1 MNLKGL
7 FMVKVLH
14 PGLYT
19 SIQDM
24 GRFGYRN
31 LGVPMSGTMDSISAG
46 FANALLNNHKNDA
59 VMEITMVGPQLLF
72 TASTNLVITGA
83 EMNAEINN
91 SPILNYKPYTVKN
104 GDLLTFGKL
113 KKNGIRCY
121 LAVSG
126 GFQSEIILKSR
137 SFYTGITSQELL
149 KKNDLISFKHQVINQ
164 TNNAQPKG
172 TINTKIPFYDTNI
185 LEVFTGPEFELFSS
199 EEQKK
204 LLSVIYTVSNDNNRM
219 GYRMEEEA
227 VKHTKSIITSP
238 VLPGTVQLL
247 PSGKLIILMKDAQT
261 TGGYPRVFQLNE
273 KSIAILA
280 QKRAGDSLKF
290 NTFKMTNN

>member
-1 MNLKGL
+1 MNLKEW
-7 FMVKVLH
+7 FMVKVLQQ
-14 PGLYT
+14 GLYT

-59 VMEITMVGPQLLF
+59 LMEITMIGPKLVF

-83 EMNAEINN
+83 EMSAELNN
-91 SPILNYKPYTVKN
+91 NPILNYKPYPVKN
-104 GDLLTFGKL
+104 GDIITFGKL
-113 KKNGIRCY
+113 KNGMRCY

-137 SFYTGITSQELL
+137 SFYPGIASQGLL
-149 KKNDLISFKHQVINQ
+149 KKNDFISFGHQVMNQ
-164 TNNAQPKG
+164 TNNQQPKG
-172 TINTKIPFYDTNI
+172 TINTKTPFYDTNI
-185 LEVFTGPEFELFSS
+185 IEVFTGPEFELFSS

-261 TGGYPRVFQLNE
+261 TGGYPRVFQLNG

-280 QKRAGDSLKF
+280 QKKTGD
-290 NTFKMTNN
+290 TIIFKKII

>member
-1 MNLKGL
+1 MI
-7 FMVKVLH
+7 KVLH
-14 PGLYT
+14 PGFYT

-31 LGVPMSGTMDSISAG
+31 LGVPMSGIMDSISGG

-59 VMEITMVGPQLLF
+59 VMEITMIGPKLVF
-72 TASTNLVITGA
+72 MASTYLVITGA
-83 EMNAEINN
+83 EMSAELN
-91 SPILNYKPYTVKN
+91 SNPILNYKPYPVKN
-104 GDLLTFGKL
+104 GDILTFGKL
-113 KKNGIRCY
+113 KNGIRCY

-126 GFQSEIILKSR
+126 GFQSEIIFKSR
-137 SFYTGITSQELL
+137 SFYAGITSQGLL
-149 KKNDLISFKHQVINQ
+149 KKNDVIFFKHQVINQ
-164 TNNAQPKG
+164 INNQQPKG
-172 TINTKIPFYDTNI
+172 TIKTKTPFYDAI
-185 LEVFTGPEFELFSS
+185 IIEVYKGPELELFSS

-204 LLSVIYTVSNDNNRM
+204 LLSAIYTVSNDNNRM

-227 VKHTKSIITSP
+227 VKHAKSIITSP

-261 TGGYPRVFQLNE
+261 TGGYPRVFHLNE

-280 QKRAGDSLKF
+280 QKRMGEKIKLKLI
-290 NTFKMTNN
+290 TAL

>member
-1 MNLKGL
+1 MI
-7 FMVKVLH
+7 KVLH
-14 PGLYT
+14 PGFYT

-31 LGVPMSGTMDSISAG
+31 LGVPMSGIMDSISGG

-59 VMEITMVGPQLLF
+59 VMEITMIGPKLVF
-72 TASTNLVITGA
+72 MASTYLVITGA
-83 EMNAEINN
+83 EMSAELNN
-91 SPILNYKPYTVKN
+91 NPILNYKRYPVKN
-104 GDLLTFGKL
+104 GDILTFGKL
-113 KKNGIRCY
+113 KNGIRCY

-137 SFYTGITSQELL
+137 SFYAGITSQGLL
-149 KKNDLISFKHQVINQ
+149 KKNDVIFFKHQVINQ
-164 TNNAQPKG
+164 TNNQQPKG
-172 TINTKIPFYDTNI
+172 TINTKIPFYDAI
-185 LEVFTGPEFELFSS
+185 IIEVFNGPELELFSS

-280 QKRAGDSLKF
+280 QKRAGEKIKLKLI
-290 NTFKMTNN
+290 TGL